1 MNLIDIPN
9 FIRTHITKRDQSFFQ
24 SDIETNN
31 QTLWNEINNKS
42 ILVIG
47 GAGTIG
53 SSFIKAILKFEPQ
66 KLIVVDTNEN
76 GLTTSLLREMIMISH
91 SMMWPR
97 FI

>member
-9 FIRTHITKRDQSFFQ
+9 FIRTHITKRDHSFFQ

-31 QTLWNEINNKS
+31 QTLWNEIKNKS

-66 KLIVVDTNEN
+66 KLVVVDTNEN
-76 GLTTSLLREMIMISH
+76 GLTELTRTLRSQVGAICA
-91 SMMWPR
+91 
-97 FI
+97 

>member
-9 FIRTHITKRDQSFFQ
+9 FIRTHITKRDHSFFQ

-66 KLIVVDTNEN
+66 KLIVV
-76 GLTTSLLREMIMISH
+76 
-91 SMMWPR
+91 
-97 FI
+97 

>member
-9 FIRTHITKRDQSFFQ
+9 FIRTHITKRDHSFFQ

-31 QTLWNEINNKS
+31 QTLWNEIKNKS

-66 KLIVVDTNEN
+66 KLCGWIQMKM
-76 GLTTSLLREMIMISH
+76 GLPNLLEH
-91 SMMWPR
+91 LEVK
-97 FI
+97 